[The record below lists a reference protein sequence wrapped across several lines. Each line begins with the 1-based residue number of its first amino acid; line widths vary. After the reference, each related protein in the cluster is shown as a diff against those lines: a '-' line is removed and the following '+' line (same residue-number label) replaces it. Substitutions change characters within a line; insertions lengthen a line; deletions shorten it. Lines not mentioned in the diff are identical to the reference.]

1 MSHVEGSC
9 GSAVF
14 ILKTNSPALDGTFE
28 YRFLVTTMEDFN
40 RLWWDESVEDYKSN
54 DDDNVLANARIKYGS
69 ATVYTD
75 LDEVTVA
82 AQSAWLASG
91 GSTGSCIL
99 GIQIHP
105 FDRVF

>member
-9 GSAVF
+9 GSGVF

-28 YRFLVTTMEDFN
+28 YRFLAITMEDFN
-40 RLWWDESVEDYKSN
+40 LLWWDESVQDYSSG
-54 DDDNVLANARIKYGS
+54 DSDIVLANARIKFAS

-82 AQSAWLASG
+82 SQNAWLAAKNG
-91 GSTGSCIL
+91 GDPCVL

>member
-1 MSHVEGSC
+1 MTHVEGSC

-28 YRFLVTTMEDFN
+28 YRFVVTSMENFN
-40 RLWWDESVEDYKSN
+40 LLWWDESVQDYSSG
-54 DDDNVLANARIKYGS
+54 DADIVLENARIRFAS

-82 AQSAWLASG
+82 AQSAWIASG
-91 GSTGSCIL
+91 GAAGSCNL

>member
-1 MSHVEGSC
+1 MSHIEGSC
-9 GSAVF
+9 GSGIF
-14 ILKTNSPALDGTFE
+14 ILKTNSSANDGTFE
-28 YRFLVTTMEDFN
+28 YRFVVTTMEDFN
-40 RLWWDESVEDYKSN
+40 LLWWDESVEDYKSN
-54 DDDNVLANARIKYGS
+54 DDDNVLENARIKYAS

-82 AQSAWLASG
+82 AQSAWIAAG
-91 GSTGSCIL
+91 GAGGPCNL